1 VDANSFPGRPE
12 GQIICYGLSDARG
25 GHNLNADQFLIADFR
40 KLLFV
45 NRSSPVANER
55 SRFYGSAH
63 GQLLMVA
70 DGAGSGLAGPMA
82 SSIVVDRMTDHLLR
96 RTDLSP
102 HTVGVSHR
110 PRMQAEFRS
119 AFLACRELLRTVA
132 ATNPQLRCMSTTL
145 TMAYIVWP
153 QLHLV
158 HVGDSRCY
166 LYRNA
171 RLRRLTTD
179 HTVAER
185 MVQAG
190 VLSPERVRYSPWRN
204 VLWKAIGVDGADTD
218 PDVQQIHL
226 MVDDFLLL
234 CTAGLTRYVEETELT
249 EVLEAAPNP
258 EEVCHRLIAKAKEA
272 GGSDNITVVAAR
284 LRKRPVREPSM
295 SVGTTRQD
303 MPAT

>member
-1 VDANSFPGRPE
+1 MVDANAVHTHSRD
-12 GQIICYGLSDARG
+12 ICYGLSDAG
-25 GHNLNADQFLIADFR
+25 AGHNLNADQFLIADFR

-45 NRSSPVANER
+45 NRSSPIADER
-55 SRFYGSAH
+55 SRFYGSAY

-70 DGAGSGLAGPMA
+70 DGAGSGLAGQVA
-82 SSIVVDRMTDHLLR
+82 SAIVVDRMTDHLLR
-96 RTDLSP
+96 RMDLS
-102 HTVGVSHR
+102 HQTVGVSHR

-132 ATNPQLRCMSTTL
+132 AANPQLRCMSTTL
-145 TMAYIVWP
+145 TMAYIAWP

-185 MVQAG
+185 MVEAG
-190 VLSPERVRYSPWRN
+190 VLRPERVRHSPWRN

-218 PDVQQIHL
+218 PDVHQIHL
-226 MVDDFLLL
+226 MVDDLLLL
-234 CTAGLTRYVEETELT
+234 CTAGLTRYVEEAELSG
-249 EVLEAAPNP
+249 VLETTSSP

-284 LRKRPVREPSM
+284 LRERPVREPP
-295 SVGTTRQD
+295 VPVRGTRQG
-303 MPAT
+303 MPDT